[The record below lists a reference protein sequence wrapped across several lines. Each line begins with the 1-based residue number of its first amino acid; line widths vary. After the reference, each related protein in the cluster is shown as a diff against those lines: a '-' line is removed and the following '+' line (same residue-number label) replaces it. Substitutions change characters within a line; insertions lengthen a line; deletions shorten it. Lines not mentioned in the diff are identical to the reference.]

1 MSVVGPVVSW
11 GFSGPDLIDRNKSG
25 KPATLVQLADTLK
38 KKEKGIKILFHWMPD
53 GHLPRHET
61 SEATLSKSRIRS
73 PCTPQNAYKVN
84 ARWATLLHTTSLGP
98 HLSLICCF
106 TVCFSGWSYAGQP
119 GQPRNTPLW
128 FVLSVSADNSI
139 IICQRAQVPC

>member
-1 MSVVGPVVSW
+1 
-11 GFSGPDLIDRNKSG
+11 
-25 KPATLVQLADTLK
+25 
-38 KKEKGIKILFHWMPD
+38 MPD

-98 HLSLICCF
+98 HLSLIC
-106 TVCFSGWSYAGQP
+106 VS
-119 GQPRNTPLW
+119 
-128 FVLSVSADNSI
+128 LSVLVGDLMLDSLDSPGTPRSDLY
-139 IICQRAQVPC
+139 CLFQRITV